1 MIEIML
7 VLALIG
13 LITGT
18 VVVGLRKRARNGQ
31 IQIATMKV
39 RELSGTLFQYRVS
52 SNGDCPPS
60 SSSDDAARAGD
71 KDPWGHPYV
80 IVCPGVHDQESADV
94 VSLGPD
100 GQPGNDDIESW
111 KLQQ

>member
-13 LITGT
+13 LITGA
-18 VVVGLRKRARNGQ
+18 VVVGLRRRARDGQ

-52 SNGDCPPS
+52 SSGDCPPS
-60 SSSDDAARAGD
+60 PSSEDPVRAGE
-71 KDPWGHPYV
+71 KDPWGHPYLV
-80 IVCPGVHDQESADV
+80 VCPGVHDQEGADV

-100 GQPGNDDIESW
+100 GQQGNDDIESW
-111 KLQQ
+111 KLRQ